1 MHLAYLQKLIKQPLP
16 ERSMEGASGQ
26 GCDKQGCGSSEPRQ
40 WVEERLDS
48 TPRCLGKERPFSIPL
63 DTGSHAGG
71 DAPQRGRQ
79 RTERSEVCSRG
90 RGGVCVCVGG
100 NWLVAMPLGTSML
113 NRGLTDKTL
122 EPVPPHSSVPLKHHL
137 LSLGQFSHLYIEIR
151 APMHDKIVAL
161 CRRRWVFG
169 M

>member
-1 MHLAYLQKLIKQPLP
+1 MLGEMLLKEVDRGQKGA
-16 ERSMEGASGQ
+16 RSALGGGV
-26 GCDKQGCGSSEPRQ
+26 GC
-40 WVEERLDS
+40 
-48 TPRCLGKERPFSIPL
+48 
-63 DTGSHAGG
+63 
-71 DAPQRGRQ
+71 
-79 RTERSEVCSRG
+79 
-90 RGGVCVCVGG
+90 VCVCGGG